1 MFPRIL
7 IWCLILQAL
16 SAAAFSQDRRTERPL
31 SNLRTRMIT
40 TVADTV
46 QLDSLS
52 IIPNTLVIPGFSDT
66 SYKVDYVNARM
77 VWKYKPALDSVIVR
91 YRVFSIRLNAKMQR
105 MQFDS
110 VMNKFAGQTYTPE
123 FADKNEERFFDFGNM
138 NYSGSFGR
146 GISFGNSQ
154 DAVVSSNL
162 NLQLNGFLADSIEIV
177 AAITDNNIP
186 IQPDGTTQQLNEFDR
201 IFLQFRKKT
210 WQLSLGDIDIRQ
222 NQTYF
227 L

>member
-1 MFPRIL
+1 
-7 IWCLILQAL
+7 
-16 SAAAFSQDRRTERPL
+16 
-31 SNLRTRMIT
+31 
-40 TVADTV
+40 
-46 QLDSLS
+46 
-52 IIPNTLVIPGFSDT
+52 
-66 SYKVDYVNARM
+66 
-77 VWKYKPALDSVIVR
+77 PALDSVIVR
-91 YRVFSIRLNAKMQR
+91 YRVFSIRLNAKMQH

-110 VMNKFAGQTYTPE
+110 VMNNFGGQTYTPE
-123 FADKNEERFFDFGNM
+123 FANSQEERFFDFGNM

-210 WQLSLGDIDIRQ
+210 WHLSLGVIDIRQ

-227 L
+227 PSFYKRLQGVSFETQTQAGEKIKNNSLISGS